1 MNLRQVL
8 LLLFFTFSQTV
19 FSSDTLKAVYEEH
32 FLIGTIWHGTKT
44 PGGKESKH
52 YSPEGNSDNIFL
64 PFEKFITLEQFNS
77 ITPENCMKPA
87 FIQPKED
94 IFTFEEADKMMAF
107 AEQNNLEVV
116 GHTLVW
122 KNATPSW
129 FFLDD
134 KGNKVSREVLIQ
146 RLKKHI
152 RTVVGRY
159 KGRVKYWDVVNEAV
173 HIKRIKGENK
183 SIGIFRESGWLDIIG
198 PDYIEIAYQ
207 TANEA
212 DPEAILLYNDFDLDN
227 STKLDFIISMIQD
240 LKDKGVPIHGLG
252 YQGHLF
258 LDEPKL
264 SSIERVIK
272 KAKKANIPL
281 HSTELDVS
289 VLPNAWKHRAASVE
303 DNFKLAKKFNPY
315 PDPDKIPAKVLKEQ
329 AERYKEIF
337 DLFLNHKDVIERVTF
352 WGVWDGNSW
361 RNYKPMRGRTDYPL
375 LFGRDFEYKPA
386 YHSVIRVA
394 KERN

>member
-1 MNLRQVL
+1 MNLKQYL
-8 LLLFFTFSQTV
+8 ILFIFIFPSKV
-19 FSSDTLKAVYEEH
+19 FASDTLKTVYGEH
-32 FLIGTIWHGTKT
+32 FLMGTIWHGTKT
-44 PGGKESKH
+44 PGGKESNH
-52 YSPEGNSDNIFL
+52 YSPDGNLENIFL
-64 PFEKFITLEQFNS
+64 PFEKYITVEQFNS

-87 FIQPKED
+87 FIQPKENV
-94 IFTFEEADKMMAF
+94 FTFEESDKMMMF
-107 AEQNNLEVV
+107 AEQNDLKVV

-122 KNATPSW
+122 KNATPPW
-129 FFLDD
+129 FFVDA

-146 RLKKHI
+146 RLKNHI
-152 RTVVGRY
+152 RMVVGRY

-173 HIKRIKGENK
+173 HVKREKGKKK
-183 SIGIFRESGWLDIIG
+183 SIGIYRESGWLDIIG
-198 PDYIEIAYQ
+198 PEYIEIAYR
-207 TANEA
+207 TANEV
-212 DPEAILLYNDFDLDN
+212 DPKAVLLYNDFDLYN
-227 STKLDFIISMIQD
+227 PAKLDFIISMIED
-240 LKDKGVPIHGLG
+240 LRGRGVPIHGLG

-272 KAKKANIPL
+272 KAEQAKIPL
-281 HSTELDVS
+281 HITELDVS

-315 PDPDKIPAKVLKEQ
+315 PDKVPSKILKEQ

-337 DLFLNHKDVIERVTF
+337 DLFSNYKDVIERVTF

-386 YHSVIRVA
+386 YHSVIQSA
-394 KERN
+394 KGKN